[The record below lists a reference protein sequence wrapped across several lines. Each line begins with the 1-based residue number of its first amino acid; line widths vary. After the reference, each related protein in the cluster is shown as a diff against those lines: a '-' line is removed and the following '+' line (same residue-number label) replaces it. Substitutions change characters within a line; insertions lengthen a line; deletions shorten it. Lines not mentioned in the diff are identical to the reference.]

1 MAYWTTFYTD
11 NTNAK
16 QLNGYLNEKVQHE
29 DTVGSSAER
38 GAASITSA
46 SDQTSKSAGHAV
58 LHSSKGLAT
67 TVRTLSRPITHRT
80 NKQRG
85 PVAKLQ
91 QQSLLDRM
99 LHSNLYRVNISI
111 SLAYPTNNPSFL
123 VPDVIASLQE
133 RLRDPWPIS
142 SQVHSPRNSF
152 IQLGWLV

>member
-16 QLNGYLNEKVQHE
+16 QLNGYLNEKVLHE
-29 DTVGSSAER
+29 DRLVSRARCG
-38 GAASITSA
+38 SITSA